1 MTATPVPV
9 PFADQ
14 TLTELWT
21 SFASVLRSY
30 CAAHGLNST
39 NQAVVEVSADSITIR
54 VAEHW
59 TRINQTYGCGTVIF
73 DQGEAQSFALNED
86 GTVKIGTHPPED
98 MDHAA
103 ERIAREILSV
113 KPPTKGA
120 AA

>member
-1 MTATPVPV
+1 MMPVPLSE
-9 PFADQ
+9 Q

-30 CAAHGLNST
+30 CAAHGLNSK
-39 NQAVVEVSADSITIR
+39 NQAVVEVSANSITIR

-73 DQGEAQSFALNED
+73 DQGEAMSFALNED
-86 GTVKIGTHPPED
+86 GTIKIGTNPPED

-103 ERIAREILSV
+103 ERIAREILST
-113 KPPTKGA
+113 PPAGKGA